1 MNIRLFISLFLWYDS
16 SVGNEFLFKNTRKDE
31 YSVRIKK
38 IIVTF
43 FSLFLLLGIA
53 GTKTSVF
60 ANENED
66 LIFETI
72 KQRGN
77 LIVGLSPDY
86 APYEFY
92 TEIDGKQTIVGFDI
106 SVAQKIA
113 DDLGVDLVIE
123 PMGFDA
129 LLGSLKT
136 GKIDLIIS
144 GMSPTPERL
153 KEVSF
158 SKSYMTIEQKMLV
171 RKENQA
177 KLTSLTDFSGLS
189 VAVQKQSTQEE
200 LALSELPGT
209 KVISLQKIPDVV
221 MNLKNNKVEGAILE
235 GPVAQGYV
243 DRHEDIVYSDV
254 TFADASKEVAVAF
267 SKNAPQLEAHI
278 NQSITEI
285 LDNNL
290 LEEYQKEAN
299 QWLLQDEKGFF
310 AKYSPYYIKGAG
322 FTILLALIGVLFGTA
337 LGGLLA
343 LMKLA
348 KNKLLRILATIYIE
362 YVRGTPLL
370 VQIFIVY
377 FGTGIL
383 GIEVSRLAAGCIA
396 LSINSGAYVAEII
409 RAGINAVNKGQLEA
423 ARSLGMT
430 QAQAM
435 RFIILPQA
443 IKNILPALGNEF
455 VTVIKESSVVSVIGV
470 SELIFQA
477 GNVQGASFKPFL
489 PYVVVSLIY
498 FVLTFT
504 LSRLLGVAERKM
516 NTND

>member
-1 MNIRLFISLFLWYDS
+1 M
-16 SVGNEFLFKNTRKDE
+16 K
-31 YSVRIKK
+31 IKK
-38 IIVTF
+38 GF
-43 FSLFLLLGIA
+43 FFFMSLLLLASYFIPTAHVGATTEDPAYDQIIER
-53 GTKTSVF
+53 GT
-60 ANENED
+60 
-66 LIFETI
+66 
-72 KQRGN
+72 

-92 TEIDGKQTIVGFDI
+92 AEVDGKQKIVGFDI
-106 SVAQKIA
+106 SVAKKIA
-113 DDLGVDLVIE
+113 EDLGVELEIE
-123 PMGFDA
+123 AMGFDA
-129 LLGSLKT
+129 LLGALQT

-158 SKSYMTIEQKMLV
+158 SKSYMTIEQKLLI
-171 RKENQA
+171 RKEN
-177 KLTSLTDFSGLS
+177 KDSLVSIEDFDGLS

-200 LALSELPGT
+200 LALSEMPNAST
-209 KVISLQKIPDVV
+209 VSLQKIPDVIL
-221 MNLKNNKVEGAILE
+221 NLKNKKVEGAILE
-235 GPVAQGYV
+235 GPVAKGYV
-243 DRHEDIVYSDV
+243 DRHDDIIFSEASFEDANKD
-254 TFADASKEVAVAF
+254 VAVAF
-267 SKNAPQLEAHI
+267 SKNAPILEEKI
-278 NQSITEI
+278 NASITEI
-285 LDNNL
+285 VDNNL
-290 LEEYQKEAN
+290 LEGYQEEAN
-299 QWLLQDEKGFF
+299 QYLIEDDEGFF
-310 AKYSPYYIKGAG
+310 KKYLPFYISGAG
-322 FTILLALIGVLFGTA
+322 YTIFLAFIGVLFGTL

-343 LMKLA
+343 FMKLA
-348 KNKLLRILATIYIE
+348 KNKLIRILATIYIE

-383 GIEVSRLAAGCIA
+383 GFEVSRLAAGCIA

-409 RAGINAVNKGQLEA
+409 RAGVNAVNRGQLEA
-423 ARSLGMT
+423 ACSLGMN

-435 RFIILPQA
+435 RHIILPQA

-498 FVLTFT
+498 FVLTFS
-504 LSRLLGVAERKM
+504 LSRLLGVAERRM